1 MEPNPFS
8 LEHGRGVFEFYSDP
22 SHSDLA
28 SHFNRLMQQLS
39 ISQSDAEGNSA
50 ASLVAELAIWDAAPA
65 VDVDPL
71 DPVDPV
77 DPVVVDVGGGVGH
90 QLSTILARHPRWKGI
105 VFDLPKV
112 LEDREADDSR
122 MSFMAGSF
130 FDAIPKGDVL
140 LLKWILHDWDD
151 VHCRQILAKLRD
163 AMLFESF
170 WVLQLC
176 HDDLPMYLPFG
187 KHTKSYWKWPLK

>member
-1 MEPNPFS
+1 
-8 LEHGRGVFEFYSDP
+8 
-22 SHSDLA
+22 
-28 SHFNRLMQQLS
+28 
-39 ISQSDAEGNSA
+39 
-50 ASLVAELAIWDAAPA
+50 
-65 VDVDPL
+65 
-71 DPVDPV
+71 V

-176 HDDLPMYLPFG
+176 HDDLPMDLPSG
-187 KHTKSYWKWPLK
+187 KHTKSY